1 MDDKLKNSY
10 FAMCYTAEFAER
22 FSLPVA
28 KAMDLSP
35 GLAAIALEIRPEAK
49 FYHTYIHLYINS
61 KLDIYSP
68 NGECDYF
75 YKPQAE
81 SFFKKHYNDKDYK
94 WNFNDIDK
102 AERRMLFRSRNLN
115 PPDKCVVEGLGVEM
129 FRREFLPGLNLL
141 STRVISSFLDIQYAP
156 FAVFVQK
163 NDVGDY
169 LLGDEDPFDLKHP
182 ENFYIF
188 KIPEK
193 LHRIIQPYLK
203 HIDTK
208 IEYLNEDFRPVVEF
222 P

>member
-22 FSLPVA
+22 FSLPTA

-35 GLAAIALEIRPEAK
+35 GLKAIALEVRPAAK
-49 FYHTYIHLYINS
+49 FYHTYIHLYLDS
-61 KLDIYSP
+61 DLDIYTP
-68 NGECDYF
+68 NGECCY
-75 YKPQAE
+75 YSKPKAE
-81 SFFKKHYNDKDYK
+81 SFFPEDYNDKDSK
-94 WNFNDIDK
+94 WNIDYLEK
-102 AERRMLFRSRNLN
+102 AGRRMLFRSQNLN
-115 PPDKCVVEGLGVEM
+115 PPDKCVVDGLDVDM
-129 FRREFLPGLNLL
+129 FRKEFLPKLNLL
-141 STRVISSFLDIQYAP
+141 STQVNSSFLDIKYAP

-169 LLGDEDPFDLKHP
+169 LLVNDAYLKHP
-182 ENFYIF
+182 ENVYVF

-193 LHRIIQPYLK
+193 LHHIIQPYLK

-208 IEYLNEDFRPVVEF
+208 VKYLSEDSSPVVEF